1 MRKKVFFILVF
12 ICVSKRS
19 SGESNLIAR
28 FILFGWMFS
37 ALTFWTDDFLL
48 FLDEKIHRKS
58 SVIISGPV

>member
-37 ALTFWTDDFLL
+37 ALTFWDDFLL